1 MATSEARKAANQRWN
16 KKTYDQILIHIK
28 KGSKDLIKAHA
39 QSVGESMNQ
48 FIVRA
53 IMAQIERD
61 TAEYNLVDTT
71 ISDTE

>member
-16 KKTYDQILIHIK
+16 KKAYDQILIHIK
-28 KGSKDLIKAHA
+28 KGSKDIIKDHA

-61 TAEYNLVDTT
+61 TAESSLVDTT

>member
-1 MATSEARKAANQRWN
+1 MATSEARKEANQRWN

-28 KGSKDLIKAHA
+28 KGCKDLIKAHA